1 MPATTTATV
10 TPPRR
15 TQLAA
20 LRVDGTEQQ
29 AIKAAAARNGLT
41 ISDLIRQALQAQGVP
56 LR

>member
-15 TQLAA
+15 NQLAA
-20 LRVDGTEQQ
+20 LRVDDMESV
-29 AIKAAAARNGLT
+29 ALKAAAARNGQT
-41 ISDLIRQALQAQGVP
+41 VSDLIRQALQAQGVP